1 MKTIIIK
8 SPSGNLQSIFS
19 ALRRIGVNAKLT
31 DNFEEILSSD
41 RIIFPGVGE
50 AKLTMRYLREKS
62 LDLLI
67 KKLKQ
72 PFLGIC
78 LGLQLLC
85 FSSEENNTDCLG
97 IFDLEIK
104 KFKNIN
110 KSNMKIP
117 KIGWNNIYQ
126 LEGLLFKGIPDES
139 SQYFVHS
146 YFAPICEYTVAKT
159 DYIYTYSSA
168 LQKNNF
174 YAVQFHPE
182 KSGIFGQKILE
193 NFIQLSI

>member
-8 SPSGNLQSIFS
+8 SPSGNVQSIFS

-67 KKLKQ
+67 PKLKQ

-85 FSSEENNTDCLG
+85 FHSEENNTDCLG

-110 KSNMKIP
+110 MKIP
-117 KIGWNNIYQ
+117 KIGWNTIYQ
-126 LEGLLFKGIPDES
+126 LEGLLFKGIPEES
-139 SQYFVHS
+139 YQYFVHS
-146 YFAPICEYTVAKT
+146 YFAPICEYTIAKT

-182 KSGIFGQKILE
+182 KSGIYGHKILE
-193 NFIQLSI
+193 NFIKL

>member
-8 SPSGNLQSIFS
+8 SPSGNVQSIFS

-67 KKLKQ
+67 PKLKQ

-85 FSSEENNTDCLG
+85 FHSEENNTDCLG

-110 KSNMKIP
+110 MKIP
-117 KIGWNNIYQ
+117 KIGWNTIYQ
-126 LEGLLFKGIPDES
+126 LEGLLFKGITEES
-139 SQYFVHS
+139 YQYFVHS
-146 YFAPICEYTVAKT
+146 YFAPICKYTIAKT

-174 YAVQFHPE
+174 HAVQFHPE
-182 KSGIFGQKILE
+182 KSGIYGHKILE
-193 NFIQLSI
+193 NFIKFL